1 MSSYTFVRPVFLLL
15 LCVGWLLPFPFPT
28 LAADQPQTN
37 DQVAR
42 INVNELLQLME
53 NEPVVIVD
61 ARVSRAWKR
70 AGNKIPGAIR
80 LDTPE
85 QITQFIENTSC
96 QQAIV
101 LYCL

>member
-1 MSSYTFVRPVFLLL
+1 MPDKSSILLSFALAVFLL
-15 LCVGWLLPFPFPT
+15 FPFPAIAT
-28 LAADQPQTN
+28 DPPQISDQI
-37 DQVAR
+37 VR
-42 INVNELLQLME
+42 ISVSELLQLMTD
-53 NEPVVIVD
+53 EPVVIVD
-61 ARVSRAWKR
+61 ARIPRAWKR

-85 QITQFIENTSC
+85 QIAQLVNTSAH

>member
-1 MSSYTFVRPVFLLL
+1 MPDKTSIWLSFTLAWLLL
-15 LCVGWLLPFPFPT
+15 FPFPAVAT
-28 LAADQPQTN
+28 DLPQTSN
-37 DQVAR
+37 QIAR
-42 INVNELLQLME
+42 ISVSELLQLLE
-53 NEPVVIVD
+53 DEPVVIVD
-61 ARVSRAWKR
+61 ARISRAWKR

-85 QITQFIENTSC
+85 QITQFVETTAH

>member
-1 MSSYTFVRPVFLLL
+1 MLNQTCVRPIFSLTFVLVCLLL
-15 LCVGWLLPFPFPT
+15 LPLT
-28 LAADQPQTN
+28 ALAADVSQTS

-42 INVNELLQLME
+42 ISVSELLQLMAE
-53 NEPVVIVD
+53 ESVVIVD
-61 ARVSRAWKR
+61 ARVPRAWKR

-80 LDTPE
+80 LDTAE
-85 QITQFIENTSC
+85 QISELAEVTTH

>member
-1 MSSYTFVRPVFLLL
+1 MPIQTSVRLTFTLAWLLL
-15 LCVGWLLPFPFPT
+15 FPFST
-28 LAADQPQTN
+28 IATDLPQTS
-37 DQVAR
+37 DQIAR
-42 INVNELLQLME
+42 ISVSELLQLLE
-53 NEPVVIVD
+53 DEPVVIVD
-61 ARVSRAWKR
+61 ARIPRAWKR

-85 QITQFIENTSC
+85 QIAQLTDTSAH

>member
-1 MSSYTFVRPVFLLL
+1 MPFKTSVRLTLTLVWLLL
-15 LCVGWLLPFPFPT
+15 FPFPT
-28 LAADQPQTN
+28 SAADLPQTS

-42 INVNELLQLME
+42 ISVSELLQLMAD
-53 NEPVVIVD
+53 EPVVIVD
-61 ARVSRAWKR
+61 ARIPRAWKR

-85 QITQFIENTSC
+85 QIAQLTDTSAR